1 VRNNHFYCYLYC
13 RTIEKKE
20 ESYLKE
26 QRSCGIEQEL
36 TMNVYFDN
44 AATTKILP
52 EVREIMLETMD
63 EEYGNPSSMHIKG
76 VKAERYVRHAR
87 EVVAKQLKCDL
98 KEITFTSGGTEANN
112 LALIGMAL
120 ANKRAGNHIITTGIE
135 HASVYN
141 PVLYLQELGFEVS
154 FLKVDKAGKV
164 DLEDLKNTLSKDT
177 ILVSTMAV
185 NNEIGTVEP
194 IEEIAKII
202 KDYNPNILY
211 HVDGV
216 QAFGKM
222 NIYPKRIGVDA
233 YSMSGHKIHGPKG
246 SGALFVDSRVK
257 IKPILYGGGQEKG
270 LRSGTE
276 NTAAIAGMGKAVEV
290 MHDRLEENRKAMQ
303 LVKDTLIQGALEIE
317 GVTDN
322 SGEAPHIASLSF
334 QGVRSEVL
342 LHALEDKGIC
352 VSAGSA
358 CSSNHPAISGVL
370 KAIGLDEDLLESTL
384 RFSFCES
391 NTVEEAEYTVKTL
404 KELLPL
410 LRRFTRK

>member
-1 VRNNHFYCYLYC
+1 
-13 RTIEKKE
+13 
-20 ESYLKE
+20 
-26 QRSCGIEQEL
+26 
-36 TMNVYFDN
+36 
-44 AATTKILP
+44 
-52 EVREIMLETMD
+52 
-63 EEYGNPSSMHIKG
+63 
-76 VKAERYVRHAR
+76 
-87 EVVAKQLKCDL
+87 
-98 KEITFTSGGTEANN
+98 
-112 LALIGMAL
+112 
-120 ANKRAGNHIITTGIE
+120 
-135 HASVYN
+135 
-141 PVLYLQELGFEVS
+141 
-154 FLKVDKAGKV
+154 
-164 DLEDLKNTLSKDT
+164 
-177 ILVSTMAV
+177 MAV

-202 KDYNPNILY
+202 KAYNPNILY

-276 NTAAIAGMGKAVEV
+276 NTAAIAGMGKAVET
-290 MHDRLEENRKAMQ
+290 MYDRLEENRKAMQ

-358 CSSNHPAISGVL
+358 CSSNHPAVSGVL
-370 KAIGLDEDLLESTL
+370 KAIGLKEDLLESTL
-384 RFSFCES
+384 RFSFCEN
-391 NTVEEAEYTVKTL
+391 NTVEEAEYTVEVL
-404 KELLPL
+404 KQVLPL